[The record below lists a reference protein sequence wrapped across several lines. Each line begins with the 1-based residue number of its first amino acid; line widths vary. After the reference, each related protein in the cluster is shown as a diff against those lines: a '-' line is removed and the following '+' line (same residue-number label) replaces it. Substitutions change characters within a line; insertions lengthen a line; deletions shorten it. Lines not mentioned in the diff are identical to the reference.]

1 VYGIVKKLTSILHSR
16 AVYSAVVV
24 CAYLLLVFAMIVP
37 GTASRY
43 DSDASGSDTAAV
55 AKFQVTSTNGDSI
68 FVLTD
73 VAPGIIGTRE
83 SPEPAAI
90 PHEITLHNRSD
101 VTVAY
106 RVSCHSYGNLPLEF
120 SISNAIG
127 TMAAGAD
134 SEKITITIT
143 WPADKND
150 VSYASEVDVIWV
162 TVSCEQV
169 D

>member
-1 VYGIVKKLTSILHSR
+1 MKKLTSILHSR

-55 AKFQVTSTNGDSI
+55 AKFQVTSTGAEI
-68 FVLTD
+68 FTLTE
-73 VAPGIIGTRE
+73 VAPGFLHADTGTSE
-83 SPEPAAI
+83 HDSVS
-90 PHEITLHNRSD
+90 HEIRLHNQSD

-106 RVSCHSYGNLPLEF
+106 RISCHSYGNLPLTF
-120 SISNAIG
+120 SISNAMG